1 MFQIKIHYGQ
11 VSTERKKTKL
21 NLFCN
26 FIRIDLPLGYISQRE
41 ERLKEKLLNIQIQN
55 PLGFASRRTFTEK
68 RKMKK
73 NVFDVFYTD

>member
-1 MFQIKIHYGQ
+1 MFQIKIPYGQ

-41 ERLKEKLLNIQIQN
+41 ERLKEKIVKYPNSKSFRICLKEN
-55 PLGFASRRTFTEK
+55 FHREK
-68 RKMKK
+68 KDEEKC
-73 NVFDVFYTD
+73 F